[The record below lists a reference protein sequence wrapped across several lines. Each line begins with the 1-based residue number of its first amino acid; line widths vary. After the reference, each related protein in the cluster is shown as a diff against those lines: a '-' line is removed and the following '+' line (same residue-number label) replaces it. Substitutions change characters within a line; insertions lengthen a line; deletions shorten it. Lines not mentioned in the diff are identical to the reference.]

1 MLNKLKK
8 RVETGALVTVLVVPI
23 ALCVFAFL
31 GLAAYFAFRENL
43 PPELAALVTA
53 ACGIVLI
60 ALILVIA
67 RIANGSR
74 RSSRPGSSRSNGN
87 GNGNYAELGEDFEDF
102 LREHADPV
110 LSDWVRNHPD
120 RAAVTTL
127 LLGIAAGYSD
137 RFRHVLMDLYSR
149 YAESEAVRRSRRQ

>member
-8 RVETGALVTVLVVPI
+8 RVETGALVTALVVPL

-31 GLAAYFAFRENL
+31 GLAGYFAFSESL
-43 PPELAALVTA
+43 PPKLAALVTA

-67 RIANGSR
+67 RIANASR
-74 RSSRPGSSRSNGN
+74 DASSRSASRPDGE
-87 GNGNYAELGEDFEDF
+87 GVEFGEDFEAL

-110 LSDWVRNHPD
+110 LSEWVRNNPD
-120 RAAVTTL
+120 RAALTTL
-127 LLGIAAGYSD
+127 ALGIAAGYSD
-137 RFRHVLMDLYSR
+137 RFRHVLMDLYTR
-149 YAESEAVRRSRRQ
+149 YSESEAVRRSKRER

>member
-1 MLNKLKK
+1 MLKKLKK
-8 RVETGALVTVLVVPI
+8 RAETGVLVTALVAPL

-31 GLAAYFAFRENL
+31 GLAGYFAFRETL

-60 ALILVIA
+60 ALILVVA
-67 RIANGSR
+67 RIANIDRGA
-74 RSSRPGSSRSNGN
+74 SSRAKSGYVEIGD
-87 GNGNYAELGEDFEDF
+87 DFEEL

-110 LSDWVRNHPD
+110 LSDWIRNNPN

-127 LLGIAAGYSD
+127 VLGIAAGYSD
-137 RFRHVLMDLYSR
+137 QFRHVLMDLYSR
-149 YAESEAVRRSRRQ
+149 YAESEVSRRSRRHRRNQ

>member
-1 MLNKLKK
+1 MLKKLKK
-8 RVETGALVTVLVVPI
+8 RVETGALVTALIVPL

-31 GLAAYFAFRENL
+31 GLSGYFAFSEIL
-43 PPELAALVTA
+43 PPKLAALVTA

-67 RIANGSR
+67 RIANASR
-74 RSSRPGSSRSNGN
+74 DVSSRSRPRPDT
-87 GNGNYAELGEDFEDF
+87 EPVDIGEDLEEF

-110 LSDWVRNHPD
+110 LSDWVRSHPD
-120 RAAVTTL
+120 RAALTTL
-127 LLGIAAGYSD
+127 ALGIAAGYSN

-149 YAESEAVRRSRRQ
+149 YSESESLRRSRRQR

>member
-1 MLNKLKK
+1 MFKKLKQ
-8 RVETGALVTVLVVPI
+8 RLETGALVTALVVPL

-31 GLAAYFAFRENL
+31 GLACYFAFRQTL

-60 ALILVIA
+60 ALILMIA
-67 RIANGSR
+67 RIANAGR
-74 RSSRPGSSRSNGN
+74 GSSPGRRGEST
-87 GNGNYAELGEDFEDF
+87 EFREDFEEF

-110 LSDWVRNHPD
+110 LSEWVRTHPD

-127 LLGIAAGYSD
+127 VLGIAAGYSD
-137 RFRHVLMDLYSR
+137 QFRHILMDMYSR
-149 YAESEAVRRSRRQ
+149 YAESEAVRRSRRPD

>member
-1 MLNKLKK
+1 MLKKLK
-8 RVETGALVTVLVVPI
+8 RRIETGALVTALIVPL

-31 GLAAYFAFRENL
+31 SLAGYFAFSETL
-43 PPELAALVTA
+43 PPKLAALVTA

-67 RIANGSR
+67 RIANAGR
-74 RSSRPGSSRSNGN
+74 GGSSRST
-87 GNGNYAELGEDFEDF
+87 ARSDREDLDLGEDFENF

-120 RAAVTTL
+120 RAAIATL
-127 LLGIAAGYSD
+127 ALGIAAGYSD

-149 YAESEAVRRSRRQ
+149 YSESESLRRSQRQR

>member
-8 RVETGALVTVLVVPI
+8 RVEAGMLVTALVVPL

-31 GLAAYFAFRENL
+31 GLAGYFAFREIL

-67 RIANGSR
+67 RIANIDRGA
-74 RSSRPGSSRSNGN
+74 SSRSGSKRVEF
-87 GNGNYAELGEDFEDF
+87 GDDIEAF
-102 LREHADPV
+102 LRNHADPV
-110 LSDWVRNHPD
+110 LRDWIRNNPD

-127 LLGIAAGYSD
+127 VLGIAAGYSD
-137 RFRHVLMDLYSR
+137 QFRHVLMDLYSR
-149 YAESEAVRRSRRQ
+149 YAESETSRRSSHHRRGQ